1 MSYRMFQHVIV
12 IRQSYLLRLTCLDN
26 KRIALENLY
35 IHTNNGQWN
44 KNAYEDDLLCTQSLI
59 SSTQTSEFYA
69 SQWGSILGLTL
80 TFYKDKRTSFLNHS
94 NYRTNFVISVILTV
108 LTELF
113 SLGLTHAMSNHN
125 FTNNMVF
132 NRQKCY
138 LIRKFGTTSLHETH
152 HCTHVLDALAVFDRV
167 HI

>member
-1 MSYRMFQHVIV
+1 VSYRMFQHVIV

-69 SQWGSILGLTL
+69 SQWGSISGLTM

-94 NYRTNFVISVILTV
+94 NYWTDFVISVILTI
-108 LTELF
+108 F
-113 SLGLTHAMSNHN
+113 DRIYYYSLWLTHAMSNHN

-138 LIRKFGTTSLHETH
+138 LIRKFGTTS
-152 HCTHVLDALAVFDRV
+152 
-167 HI
+167 